1 MKFLK
6 SLPANR
12 RAYNDF
18 EWPAEAGAI
27 VEAPDWNP
35 KPACG
40 GGLHGLVDGRGDV
53 GLLCKDADAIW
64 YAFESVSSAGEPSDA
79 EAVVINGDK
88 GKCRRAM
95 IRVVGT
101 REAAVQWLVAKGCT
115 GVHFS
120 TATAGDRGTATAGYG
135 GTATAG
141 DGGTA
146 TAGHGGTAT
155 AGYGGTAT
163 AGHGGTA
170 TAGHGGTATAGGG
183 GTATAGDR
191 GTATAGDRGT
201 ATAGDRG
208 TATAGYGGTAT
219 AGDRGTATAGYGGTA
234 TAGMGGTLILCRW
247 DEKRYKYSVAEVG
260 ENGIKP
266 GIAYRLNADGLF
278 VEAMN
283 LLG

>member
-141 DGGTA
+141 D
-146 TAGHGGTAT
+146 
-155 AGYGGTAT
+155 
-163 AGHGGTA
+163 
-170 TAGHGGTATAGGG
+170 
-183 GTATAGDR
+183 R
-191 GTATAGDRGT
+191 GTATAGDR
-201 ATAGDRG
+201 
-208 TATAGYGGTAT
+208 GTAT